1 MLKADSKQDGQ
12 GQHDVSGP
20 PNAQCPAY
28 FVPRMP
34 VPERCCG
41 LKFIKWIGV
50 DHELARYSNMNLFTA
65 KAMAK
70 FFPFRPVLAEI
81 AEMLPGYAKLRYDS
95 SRDQSG
101 SLHLHPIEDGVM
113 SLATAFPENPRGGE
127 GFFAQTIRPVIT
139 AAVSASTILEDMD
152 AGLPRVVEEI
162 IAGLVSTLPFLEMN
176 ALQLCGDR
184 ILLEIAEREH
194 EAARA
199 AARREQKAGGEAISN
214 RKRTSRGD
222 AVSEDG
228 EEASEPGAKRPRINE
243 ESTSTDLA
251 RSRAN
256 SEQGGEPGPGSDKCD
271 EKTQDLDPNG
281 ERDELGFWRRFNG
294 VQDSDSDS
302 IAVIEERGE
311 DTREPGSGSDKCD
324 EKTQD
329 LDPNGERD
337 ELGFWRRFNGV
348 QDSDSDSFAAIEAC
362 PGSPRSALDSNSE
375 RSESPFAPIS
385 SVAVDWPVSDSFAD
399 IEEHPGSPRSA
410 LDSNRERSESPYA
423 PISSVAIDPPA
434 YNSDNDDEKSVRSY
448 LDHRFNVRERPEG
461 TYGTDSEEEEE
472 NQRGPQL
479 DARDS
484 LPSHSEDHDDSDG
497 EGNISVHRS
506 ISTPVSHSLPPPE
519 PETKNEPDSECVYTF
534 KERVDLVKICLN
546 SMEGFAKD
554 AMEHKDARG
563 GIRETMKR
571 ISEKSAEML
580 MNLETCLGLLPDP
593 PLSGRAPRM
602 ICGGRR
608 ISSYNEEEKGSKNE
622 VRHN

>member
-1 MLKADSKQDGQ
+1 
-12 GQHDVSGP
+12 
-20 PNAQCPAY
+20 
-28 FVPRMP
+28 
-34 VPERCCG
+34 
-41 LKFIKWIGV
+41 
-50 DHELARYSNMNLFTA
+50 
-65 KAMAK
+65 MAT
-70 FFPFRPVLAEI
+70 R
-81 AEMLPGYAKLRYDS
+81 
-95 SRDQSG
+95 
-101 SLHLHPIEDGVM
+101 
-113 SLATAFPENPRGGE
+113 
-127 GFFAQTIRPVIT
+127 
-139 AAVSASTILEDMD
+139 
-152 AGLPRVVEEI
+152 
-162 IAGLVSTLPFLEMN
+162 
-176 ALQLCGDR
+176 
-184 ILLEIAEREH
+184 
-194 EAARA
+194 
-199 AARREQKAGGEAISN
+199 
-214 RKRTSRGD
+214 
-222 AVSEDG
+222 
-228 EEASEPGAKRPRINE
+228 
-243 ESTSTDLA
+243 
-251 RSRAN
+251 
-256 SEQGGEPGPGSDKCD
+256 
-271 EKTQDLDPNG
+271 DLD
-281 ERDELGFWRRFNG
+281 
-294 VQDSDSDS
+294 S
-302 IAVIEERGE
+302 I
-311 DTREPGSGSDKCD
+311 
-324 EKTQD
+324 
-329 LDPNGERD
+329 
-337 ELGFWRRFNGV
+337 
-348 QDSDSDSFAAIEAC
+348 AAIEAC

-375 RSESPFAPIS
+375 RSESPYAPIS
-385 SVAVDWPVSDSFAD
+385 SVAVDWPDSDSFAD

-410 LDSNRERSESPYA
+410 PDSNRERSESPYA

-434 YNSDNDDEKSVRSY
+434 YNSDNDDEKSIRSY
-448 LDHRFNVRERPEG
+448 LDHRSNVRERPEG

-497 EGNISVHRS
+497 EGNKSVHRS